1 MSSKYVDNTSIIQ
14 IIGSVF
20 NAPSLLDVTDKFVI
34 TDEDFADDF
43 HKIVYGAIYKIHQLG
58 GTAINLQNVEDFLS
72 SRPKSQN
79 VFNARRGAEWLL
91 KASQVADVDAFEYY
105 YNRLKKFSLLRAYDN
120 YGIDVSDIYDVDN
133 VLEPK
138 KKQAQEDY
146 LDNSSLEDIANK
158 IDLKISNIRLQ
169 YVDDAYGQAEQ
180 AGEGILELI
189 DKFKAAPEVG
199 IPMFG
204 TYINTVTRGARLKKF
219 YLRSAAT
226 GVGKTRTLIADAC
239 YFSCSEIY
247 YDAFG
252 WLKLTSKQPTLYI
265 TTEQELE
272 EVQTMMLAFISNVNE
287 DHIINGKYEGDEEMR
302 VRKAAQ
308 IIKDAP
314 LYVEELPDFS
324 LKDIENTIKKNI
336 RDHNVRYC
344 CHINVAV

>member
-14 IIGSVF
+14 VIGSVF
-20 NAPSLLDVTDKFVI
+20 NAPSLLDITDKFVI

-58 GTAINLQNVEDFLS
+58 GTAINLQNIEDFLN

-91 KASQVADVDAFEYY
+91 KASQAADVDAFEYY

-189 DKFKAAPEVG
+189 DKFKVAPEVG

-226 GVGKTRTLIADAC
+226 GVGN
-239 YFSCSEIY
+239 
-247 YDAFG
+247 FG
-252 WLKLTSKQPTLYI
+252 
-265 TTEQELE
+265 
-272 EVQTMMLAFISNVNE
+272 
-287 DHIINGKYEGDEEMR
+287 
-302 VRKAAQ
+302 
-308 IIKDAP
+308 
-314 LYVEELPDFS
+314 
-324 LKDIENTIKKNI
+324 
-336 RDHNVRYC
+336 
-344 CHINVAV
+344 